1 VRNRYILFADLVAI
15 VLCVAAAF
23 VLRLDW
29 LAPFSAGHPFADAV
43 RFSMLTAPLV
53 KLPVFYAFG
62 LYARYWRYVAL
73 PDLLTIC
80 VAVTVASVAFS
91 LSAFAAM
98 GFGWVGAFPRSVPAI
113 DWTLT
118 LLAIAGIRVAVRVY
132 AEARSPR
139 QTGTSNESP
148 RRVLIA
154 GAGDA
159 GAMVLRELHRNPQLG
174 LDAVGF
180 IDDAVVKLGKRIHGL
195 RVLGPLDALERIVAD
210 YRVEEIIIAMP
221 TARGAVV
228 RRLADAARHAGVPA
242 RVLPGVFELLDGGVS
257 VSRLRTLDIA
267 DLLRRTQ
274 VQADPETARY
284 LSGQVVL
291 VTGAGGSIGS
301 ELCRQAAR
309 AGASTL
315 ILLGHGE
322 NSIFEIAGQLSQHYP
337 AVRMVPVI
345 ADVRD
350 GAALQ
355 RIFAEHRPRVV
366 FHAAAHKHVPL
377 MESHPH
383 EAITNNVR
391 GTQLL
396 VEAALEAR
404 VERFVLISTDKAVAP
419 SSVMGASKKMA
430 EMIVRDAARRSG
442 RRFMAVRF
450 GNVLGSRGS
459 VVPFFRRQIETG
471 GPVTVTHPDMTRFF
485 MTIPEA
491 VYLVLKAGGLA
502 QGGELFV
509 LNMGEPV
516 RIVDLAHDLIRLS
529 GYSFDDVQVVF
540 TGLRPGEKL
549 SEELWEAESRLEPVG
564 EGDAFRVQEPVP
576 PLEGE
581 SLAHAV
587 KALTEAAQRGD
598 ALAIHHLLSEALPTF
613 VSSLHADV
621 SDAQPAPHQ
630 PH

>member
-1 VRNRYILFADLVAI
+1 MRNRYILFADFLAVI
-15 VLCVAAAF
+15 LCAAAAF

-29 LAPFSAGHPFADAV
+29 LAPFSPGHPFADAV
-43 RFSMLTAPLV
+43 RFSMVVAPLV

-80 VAVTVASVAFS
+80 VAVTVASVMFA

-98 GFGWVGAFPRSVPAI
+98 GLGVVQAFPRSVPAI

-118 LLAIAGIRVAVRVY
+118 LLAVAGVRIAVRVY
-132 AEARSPR
+132 AEARAPR
-139 QTGTSNESP
+139 AAAPDSEST

-174 LDAVGF
+174 LEAVGF
-180 IDDAVVKLGKRIHGL
+180 IDDAAVKLGKRIHGL
-195 RVLGPLDALERIVAD
+195 RVLGPLEALPRVVVD
-210 YRVEEIIIAMP
+210 YRVDEVVIAMP
-221 TARGAVV
+221 TAPGAVL
-228 RRLADAARHAGVPA
+228 RRLADAAREAGVPA

-257 VSRLRTLDIA
+257 VTRLRTVDIA

-274 VQADPETARY
+274 VQANPETARY
-284 LSGQVVL
+284 LSGRVVL

-309 AGASTL
+309 AHASTL
-315 ILLGHGE
+315 VLLGHGE
-322 NSIFEIAGQLSQHYP
+322 NSIFDIAGQLSQQYP
-337 AVRMVPVI
+337 AVRIVPVI

-350 GAALQ
+350 GAALK
-355 RIFAEHRPRVV
+355 RILAEHRPAVV

-377 MESHPH
+377 MESHPN

-396 VEAALEAR
+396 VDAALEAG
-404 VERFVLISTDKAVAP
+404 VERFVLVSTDKAVAP

-459 VVPFFRRQIETG
+459 VVPHFRRQIEAG
-471 GPVTVTHPDMTRFF
+471 GPVTVTHPEMSRFF

-491 VYLVLKAGGLA
+491 SYLVLKAGGLA
-502 QGGELFV
+502 RGGELFV

-516 RIVDLAHDLIRLS
+516 RIVDLAEDLIRLS
-529 GYSFDDVQVVF
+529 GHAGGDVRIVF

-549 SEELWEAESRLEPVG
+549 TEELWEPGSRLDPVG
-564 EGDAFRVQEPVP
+564 GGDVFRVQEPGP
-576 PLEGE
+576 PLEGDR
-581 SLAHAV
+581 LARAV
-587 KALTEAAQRGD
+587 GALSAAADRGD

-613 VSSLHADV
+613 VSSLHAA
-621 SDAQPAPHQ
+621 SDITAP
-630 PH
+630 